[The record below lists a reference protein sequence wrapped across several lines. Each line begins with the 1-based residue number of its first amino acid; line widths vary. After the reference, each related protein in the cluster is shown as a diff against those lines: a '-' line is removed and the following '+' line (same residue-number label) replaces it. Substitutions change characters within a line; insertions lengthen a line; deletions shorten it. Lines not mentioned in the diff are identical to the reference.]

1 MAKVE
6 PFKNIDSLWGN
17 ISCGETCGEEA
28 LREEEEMFEF
38 TDGTLGEE
46 IPKIS
51 QDLVKTPETNEKNT

>member
-38 TDGTLGEE
+38 TDGTQERKYL
-46 IPKIS
+46 K
-51 QDLVKTPETNEKNT
+51 LVRI